1 MKTIRVASAADM
13 PRIMDLIDMARVTM
27 RANGNMHQWANGYPD
42 EAAML
47 ADISRGVCY
56 LIVENGCAVATFS
69 MIPGPDPTYAV
80 IYDGKWVD
88 SDAPYMVVHRIASTP
103 DSHGV
108 MTAITDF
115 CHSHINNIRIDTHR
129 DNTIMQHCL
138 QRLGYAYCGIILLAN
153 GDERLAYQKI
163 LRFSH

>member
-1 MKTIRVASAADM
+1 MKTIRKASATDM

-27 RANGNMHQWANGYPD
+27 RANDNMLQWANGYPD
-42 EAAML
+42 EEAML

-56 LIVENGCAVATFS
+56 LIEEDGCAVATFS

-80 IYDGKWVD
+80 IYDGEWVD
-88 SDAPYMVVHRIASTP
+88 RDTPYVVVHRIASTP

-108 MTAITDF
+108 MTAITEF
-115 CHSHINNIRIDTHR
+115 CHSHINNIRIDTHC

-138 QRLGYAYCGIILLAN
+138 LKLGYAYCGIILLAN

-163 LRFSH
+163 F

>member
-1 MKTIRVASAADM
+1 MKTIRKATEADV
-13 PRIMDLIDMARVTM
+13 PRIMALIDMARTTM

-47 ADISRGVCY
+47 ADIGRGVCY
-56 LIVENGCAVATFS
+56 LIEYDGCVEATFS
-69 MIPGPDPTYAV
+69 MIDGPDPTYAV
-80 IYDGKWVD
+80 IYDGAWVD
-88 SDAPYMVVHRIASTP
+88 TDAPYVVVHRIASTP

-108 MTAITDF
+108 MSAIVDF
-115 CHSHINNIRIDTHR
+115 CNQRINNIRIDTHR

-138 QRLGYAYCGIILLAN
+138 QRLGFTYCGIILLAN

-163 LRFSH
+163 S